1 MNSSLLLD
9 QVKTNAPQHPPQTQT
24 SGADTGDEESMT
36 QRKLVTMLSAILLLA
51 GTAAKSFSQSTEHED
66 YDAYK
71 LRLDAFWFYASPS
84 GYIQGSTNMGVN
96 GDTIDLKK
104 DLGLPDFSTFI
115 GKADWK
121 FTRKNH
127 LYFAAIPL
135 SKSHQTTL
143 TRTFTFQGQTFTAG
157 LTAGSSLNTV
167 FLAPGYQYD
176 IIRRKRGHLGIAVQ
190 LDLLNTKGTISAAAQ
205 VGDGGRAISASGSVL
220 APIPVAG
227 PEFRYFL
234 TDSPRVFVQGSVYG
248 MYLFGY
254 GNFISAGGNLG
265 VNVAKHLSILAGYQ
279 LASHLQVQDAN
290 SRIGFRLTEKGANVG
305 IEASF

>member
-1 MNSSLLLD
+1 
-9 QVKTNAPQHPPQTQT
+9 
-24 SGADTGDEESMT
+24 MT
-36 QRKLVTMLSAILLLA
+36 HRRLITTLSAMLLFA
-51 GTAAKSFSQSTEHED
+51 GLSATSFSQSKEHED
-66 YDAYK
+66 FDAYK
-71 LRLDAFWFYASPS
+71 LRIDAFWFYASPS
-84 GYIQGSTNMGVN
+84 GYIQASANNAITGQ
-96 GDTIDLKK
+96 IDLQK
-104 DLGLPDFSTFI
+104 DLGLPNYSTFI

-127 LYFAAIPL
+127 LYFAAVPL
-135 SKSHQTTL
+135 SKQHQTTL

-157 LTAGSSLNTV
+157 LTASSKLDTV

-190 LDLLNTKGTISAAAQ
+190 MDLINTKATINAAAQ
-205 VGDGGRAISASGSVL
+205 VGTGGRAISASGSLL

-234 TDSPRVFVQGSVYG
+234 TDSPRVFVQGNVLG

-254 GNFISAGGNLG
+254 GNFISAGGNIG
-265 VNVAKHLSILAGYQ
+265 VNLAKHISVLAGYQ
-279 LASHLQVQDAN
+279 LASHLQVKD
-290 SRIGFRLTEKGANVG
+290 SDTRIGFRLTEKGANVG

>member
-1 MNSSLLLD
+1 M
-9 QVKTNAPQHPPQTQT
+9 H
-24 SGADTGDEESMT
+24 
-36 QRKLVTMLSAILLLA
+36 RKLVTLLSGMLIFAGLSA
-51 GTAAKSFSQSTEHED
+51 TSFSQSTEHED

-71 LRLDAFWFYASPS
+71 LRIDAFWFYASPS
-84 GYIQGSTNMGVN
+84 GYIQSNITNGITGN
-96 GDTIDLKK
+96 TIDLTK
-104 DLGLPDFSTFI
+104 DLGLPDYSTFI

-135 SKSHQTTL
+135 SKTHQTTL

-157 LTAGSSLNTV
+157 LTANSSLETI
-167 FLAPGYQYD
+167 FWAPGYQYD

-190 LDLLNTKGTISAAAQ
+190 MDLIDTKGTISAAAQ
-205 VGDGGRAISASGSVL
+205 VGNGGRAISSSGSVL

-234 TDSPRVFVQGSVYG
+234 TDSPRLFVQGSVYG

-254 GNFISAGGNLG
+254 GNFISTGGNLG
-265 VNVAKHLSILAGYQ
+265 VNLAKHISVLAGYQ
-279 LASHLQVQDAN
+279 LASHLQVQD
-290 SRIGFRLTEKGANVG
+290 SSTRIGFRLTEKGANVG
-305 IEASF
+305 LEASF

>member
-1 MNSSLLLD
+1 
-9 QVKTNAPQHPPQTQT
+9 
-24 SGADTGDEESMT
+24 MT
-36 QRKLVTMLSAILLLA
+36 HRKLITLLSAILLFA
-51 GTAAKSFSQSTEHED
+51 GLSATSFSQKVEHED
-66 YDAYK
+66 FDAYK
-71 LRLDAFWFYASPS
+71 LRIDAAWFYASPS
-84 GYIQGSTNMGVN
+84 GYIQASTTNSMI
-96 GDTIDLKK
+96 TTPIDLQK
-104 DLGLPDFSTFI
+104 DLGLPDYSTFI
-115 GKADWK
+115 GKVDWK

-127 LYFAAIPL
+127 LYLAAVPL
-135 SKSHQTTL
+135 NKTHQTTL

-157 LTAGSSLNTV
+157 LTANSDLNTV

-190 LDLLNTKGTISAAAQ
+190 MDLINTTATINAAAQ
-205 VGDGGRAISASGSVL
+205 VGNGGRAISASGSLL

-234 TDSPRVFVQGSVYG
+234 TDSPRLFVQGNVLG

-254 GNFISAGGNLG
+254 GNFISAGGSLG
-265 VNVAKHLSILAGYQ
+265 VNVAKHLSVVAGYQ
-279 LASHLQVQDAN
+279 LASHLQVQDSN

>member
-1 MNSSLLLD
+1 
-9 QVKTNAPQHPPQTQT
+9 
-24 SGADTGDEESMT
+24 MT
-36 QRKLVTMLSAILLLA
+36 HRKLVALLSGMLLFAGFSA
-51 GTAAKSFSQSTEHED
+51 TSFSQTTEHED

-71 LRLDAFWFYASPS
+71 LRIDAFWFYASPS
-84 GYIQGSTNMGVN
+84 GYIQSTVTNGVN
-96 GDTIDLKK
+96 GNTIDLQK
-104 DLGLPDFSTFI
+104 DLGLPDYSTFI

-127 LYFAAIPL
+127 LYMTAIPL
-135 SKSHQTTL
+135 SKTHQTTL
-143 TRTFTFQGQTFTAG
+143 SRTFTFQGQTFTAG
-157 LTAGSSLNTV
+157 LTASSSLDTV

-190 LDLLNTKGTISAAAQ
+190 MDLINTTGTISAAAQ
-205 VGDGGRAISASGSVL
+205 VGTGGRAISSSGSVL

-254 GNFISAGGNLG
+254 GEFISAGGNLG
-265 VNVAKHLSILAGYQ
+265 YNVAKHLSILAGYQ
-279 LASHLQVQDAN
+279 LASHLQVNDA
-290 SRIGFRLTEKGANVG
+290 STRIGFRLTEKGANVG
-305 IEASF
+305 VEASF

>member
-1 MNSSLLLD
+1 MLLFAGFSS
-9 QVKTNAPQHPPQTQT
+9 P
-24 SGADTGDEESMT
+24 
-36 QRKLVTMLSAILLLA
+36 
-51 GTAAKSFSQSTEHED
+51 SFSQSKEHED
-66 YDAYK
+66 YDNYK
-71 LRLDAFWFYASPS
+71 LRIDAFWFYASPS
-84 GYIQGSTNMGVN
+84 GYIQSTVTN
-96 GDTIDLKK
+96 GINGNTIDLQR
-104 DLGLPDFSTFI
+104 DLGIPDFSTFI

-127 LYFAAIPL
+127 LYLTAIPL
-135 SKSHQTTL
+135 SKTHQTTL

-157 LTAGSSLNTV
+157 LQASSTLDTV

-190 LDLLNTKGTISAAAQ
+190 MDLINSKATISAAAQ
-205 VGDGGRAISASGSVL
+205 LGNSATSVSSSGSVL

-234 TDSPRVFVQGSVYG
+234 TDSPKVFVQGNVYG

-254 GNFISAGGNLG
+254 GEFISAGGNLG
-265 VNVAKHLSILAGYQ
+265 YNVAKHFSVLAGYQ
-279 LASHLQVQDAN
+279 LASHLQINDAN
-290 SRIGFRLTEKGANVG
+290 TRIGFRLTEKGANLG